1 MREVKR
7 KPSQKPFMQRPWF
20 WPVVYSSMALM
31 IVAVI
36 LSFNALYESQQEQ
49 ELLEEVS
56 APGEQTIVPTST
68 TLETLKYP
76 FKEQYL
82 NEVSILQEFYDV
94 TKDEATRENAL
105 LVFNQ
110 IYTASTGLSIGIN
123 SEPFEVVAAMSGEV
137 TEVKMDTFTGNTIT
151 LTHPNGMQTRYS
163 SVADILVKQG
173 DQVSQGEQIATSQEN
188 EWNPTVGIHL
198 HFEVLEDG
206 VLVNP
211 TKYLAF

>member
-1 MREVKR
+1 MREVKQ
-7 KPSQKPFMQRPWF
+7 KPSQKPVTQKKWF
-20 WPVVYSSMALM
+20 WPVVYGGMAVM

-36 LSFNALYESQQEQ
+36 FSFTALYESQEEQ
-49 ELLEEVS
+49 DLLSEVS
-56 APGEQTIVPTST
+56 VPVEETIIPTST
-68 TLETLKYP
+68 AQETLKYP

-82 NEVSILQEFYDV
+82 SEVTILQDFYDV

-110 IYTASTGLSIGIN
+110 VFTTSTGVSIAIN

-137 TEVKMDTFTGNTIT
+137 TEVKMDSFTGNMIT
-151 LTHPNGMQTRYS
+151 LTHPNGMQTRYN

-173 DQVSQGEQIATSQEN
+173 DKVSQGEPIATSQEN
-188 EWNPTVGIHL
+188 EWNPTAGIHL
-198 HFEVLEDG
+198 HFEVVEDG

-211 TKYLAF
+211 NKYLSF